1 MDMYSKAAF
10 WYQGGLE
17 QDILIVLETGKNQCF
32 KKKLAVEEICKK
44 VGNLIPKLKNNCKK

>member
-32 KKKLAVEEICKK
+32 EKKLAVEEICKK
-44 VGNLIPKLKNNCKK
+44 SRKSYIKAEK